1 MVGWAENVQ
10 MNINNITTSSPF
22 GILTGK
28 DNTGGLIGKLYGTIS
43 ANNIKL
49 THTTDDPNMKIIT
62 GNNRTGGLIGE
73 FYMTNSSSLNNITVN
88 LPIDGHDEVGGL
100 IGKLYVSSTSS
111 FTLSIDTYNKST
123 GSQGDQPIKGES
135 KIGGLIGLSS
145 AKQGNIILKLIGEST
160 ITSPI
165 LLSQIGRAHV

>member
-1 MVGWAENVQ
+1 
-10 MNINNITTSSPF
+10 
-22 GILTGK
+22 
-28 DNTGGLIGKLYGTIS
+28 
-43 ANNIKL
+43 
-49 THTTDDPNMKIIT
+49 MKIIT

-123 GSQGDQPIKGES
+123 GSQGDQPIKGEV
-135 KIGGLIGLSS
+135 
-145 AKQGNIILKLIGEST
+145 
-160 ITSPI
+160 
-165 LLSQIGRAHV
+165 R

>member
-1 MVGWAENVQ
+1 M
-10 MNINNITTSSPF
+10 
-22 GILTGK
+22 
-28 DNTGGLIGKLYGTIS
+28 
-43 ANNIKL
+43 

-145 AKQGNIILKLIGEST
+145 AKRGIHNHI
-160 ITSPI
+160 PYHFFW
-165 LLSQIGRAHV
+165 QICGGCFRPSATNKDRI